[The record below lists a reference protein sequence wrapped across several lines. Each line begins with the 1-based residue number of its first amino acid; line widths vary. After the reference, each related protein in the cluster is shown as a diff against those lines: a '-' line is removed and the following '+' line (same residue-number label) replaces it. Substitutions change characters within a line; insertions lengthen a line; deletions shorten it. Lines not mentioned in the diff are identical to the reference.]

1 MKTMGQKVLKYP
13 PRKWRFNYYWHV
25 ALKVYTLSL
34 KFKRKPALV
43 FILVIDAISLVS
55 TFTYEFLQ

>member
-1 MKTMGQKVLKYP
+1 MKTMAQIVLNILLESGV
-13 PRKWRFNYYWHV
+13 FNYCWHV

-34 KFKRKPALV
+34 KFKHIPALV
-43 FILVIDAISLVS
+43 FILVIDAISLDS